1 MDSKRTQILPS
12 HRKETSFRGR
22 CHGFGFLGL
31 LAASWAGA
39 WGGLPTMA
47 NVSLPEEDLLTQA
60 QVTAEDVET
69 ACGGLPVDTYV
80 NGNSAILKQTFCQL
94 LTFSPLTFG
103 SIDTFITDIVQ
114 DSLVSNDAPS
124 SEEVTLPSLWW
135 SRNTL
140 PRQFGRYRLVDSWN
154 AYEMRVTAIR
164 VVDVHVNTQIWRI
177 LQYSERYGALS
188 HLAEEARAN
197 RYNLRL
203 FNNNQRDP
211 RLIGLFACDF
221 SGQATAA
228 DTSSQ
233 SLDLASDCVAVI
245 DEDAITQMQAL
256 MELPNNSD
264 QPSPASQPVNTPVVE
279 TRPQTDVAQEYS
291 KVESSQDSD

>member
-1 MDSKRTQILPS
+1 MNSKWARILPGN
-12 HRKETSFRGR
+12 RNATSWRGCFRL
-22 CHGFGFLGL
+22 FGFMGW

-39 WGGLPTMA
+39 LGGSPAMA
-47 NVSLPEEDLLTQA
+47 NGALPEGDLSTQA
-60 QVTAEDVET
+60 QVAADDTAAT
-69 ACGGLPVDTYV
+69 CGGLPVDAYV
-80 NGNSAILKQTFCQL
+80 NGNSAMLKQTFCQL
-94 LTFSPLTFG
+94 LTFSPLTIG
-103 SIDTFITDIVQ
+103 SIDTFITEIVP
-114 DSLVSNDAPS
+114 DSLVSNDSPS

-164 VVDVHVNTQIWRI
+164 VVDVHVNSQIWRI

-197 RYNLRL
+197 QYNLRL

-221 SGQATAA
+221 AGQAT
-228 DTSSQ
+228 DINTTSQ
-233 SLDLASDCVAVI
+233 SLDVASDCVAVV
-245 DEDAITQMQAL
+245 DEDAIARLQAS
-256 MELPNNSD
+256 MELLEDGD
-264 QPSPASQPVNTPVVE
+264 QPSAASQPVDIPNVE
-279 TRPQTDVAQEYS
+279 ASPQTDVAQEPS
-291 KVESSQDSD
+291 GADN